1 MKFTINKNIIVEALS
16 NAVRAL
22 STKITI
28 PVLNGILL
36 NLTNDGLE
44 VQASDS
50 ELTIKTTIEAKNI
63 VNIEKE
69 GRELIQSRCL
79 L

>member
-36 NLTNDGLE
+36 NLTNDGL
-44 VQASDS
+44 
-50 ELTIKTTIEAKNI
+50 
-63 VNIEKE
+63 
-69 GRELIQSRCL
+69 
-79 L
+79 